1 MGVRAVLRRLAVFL
15 FRLAVGLSYGAYKAE
30 GINGL
35 LLVLPAKLIA
45 PVLRKH
51 GAKIGERVVMHSP
64 LIIHNAD
71 ERVGRHYHKLIVGND
86 CYLGRDLLLD
96 LKDQIFLE
104 SKVTLSMRV
113 ALITHTDVGESP
125 LRDEVLR
132 PTQAP
137 IVLRRGAYV
146 GAGAMI
152 LQGVEIGESA
162 VVGAGAVVVDSIPAH
177 TVAVGVPAKVVRA
190 LAQEMGR
197 AW

>member
-1 MGVRAVLRRLAVFL
+1 MLRRLAVFL